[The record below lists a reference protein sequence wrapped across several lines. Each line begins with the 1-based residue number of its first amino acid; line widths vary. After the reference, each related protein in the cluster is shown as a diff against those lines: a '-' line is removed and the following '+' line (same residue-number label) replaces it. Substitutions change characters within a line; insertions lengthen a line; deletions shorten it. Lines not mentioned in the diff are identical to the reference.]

1 LQPKPVSK
9 GSGFLIC
16 WAFDLLPLPLTD
28 LVAANTSNVFRREIM
43 RKELESGIEY
53 IIFASRWFQAPLYL
67 GLIVAGILY
76 SYKFVVELVHLASS
90 VNTITEELLMLGVL
104 TLVDITMV
112 ANLLVMVIIG
122 GYATFVSRI
131 NLQGH
136 QDKPDWLDK
145 IDAGALK
152 VKLATALVGISGIH
166 LLKSFINIKEKTS
179 EQVMWQVII
188 HVVFLVSSLMLAFTE
203 NLMQKKA
210 AKG

>member
-1 LQPKPVSK
+1 ME
-9 GSGFLIC
+9 G
-16 WAFDLLPLPLTD
+16 
-28 LVAANTSNVFRREIM
+28 
-43 RKELESGIEY
+43 
-53 IIFASRWFQAPLYL
+53 IIFSSRWFQAPLYL

-76 SYKFVVELVHLASS
+76 AYKFLVELIHLVTS
-90 VNTITEELLMLGVL
+90 VNSMSEEVLMLGVL

-136 QDKPDWLDK
+136 PDKPDWLDK

-166 LLKSFINIKEKTS
+166 LLKAFINIKEKTND
-179 EQVMWQVII
+179 QIMWQVII
-188 HVVFLVSSLMLAFTE
+188 HVVFLLSSIMLAYTE
-203 NLMQKKA
+203 ILMAKK
-210 AKG
+210 KSV